1 MTNYANVGSP
11 FTLYFGAWY
20 FETKAYPATF
30 GMAMFIAN
38 VQMTNS
44 STFPASGPYNRHR
57 GITLA
62 LPKDRAQSAMAAK
75 ARP

>member
-1 MTNYANVGSP
+1 
-11 FTLYFGAWY
+11 
-20 FETKAYPATF
+20 
-30 GMAMFIAN
+30 MFIAN